1 MYLSLSIPLPLTRL
15 SCPLEAEIMTNYA
28 SSFMQTLVGRGFLY
42 QCTDE
47 AGLDELAQSNKLV
60 GYIGFDCTA
69 PSLHVGS
76 LVQIMMLRHL
86 QQSGGTPIVLL
97 GGGTTKIGDPSGK
110 DKSRQMLT
118 QEKID
123 SNKDGIKRVFAQFL
137 SFEGDNAA
145 IMVDNDDWLSNLGYL
160 EFLRLVG
167 TEFTINRMVTMETVK
182 RRLENEQ
189 PMTFLE
195 FNYPLLQS
203 YDFVELFRRH
213 NCRLQLGGSDQW
225 GNITTGVDLTRR
237 MEGGECFGFT
247 TPLITTASG
256 GKMGK
261 TADGAVWL
269 NGDPSLGQ
277 DFTRSPYEY
286 WQFWRNTE
294 DADVGKFLRLFT
306 DMTEQ
311 DVASLEALEGADI
324 NTAKIAL
331 ANAATTLLH
340 GADAAKLS
348 ESTAQQTFVSGETAA
363 GLPSVDVTMAEL
375 EGMGILIAAT
385 TVGLAGSNGEARRHI
400 KQGALKLNDVK
411 VETHELSL
419 QTSDILDGV
428 VKISIGKKKHALLKI
443 TDV

>member
-1 MYLSLSIPLPLTRL
+1 
-15 SCPLEAEIMTNYA
+15 MTSYA
-28 SSFMQTLVGRGFLY
+28 STFMQTLVARGYLY

-47 AGLDELAQSNKLV
+47 AGLDKLASTDKLV

-86 QQSGGTPIVLL
+86 QKSGGTPIVLL

-118 QEKID
+118 QDQINA
-123 SNKDGIKRVFAQFL
+123 NKDGIRRVFAKFL
-137 SFEGDNAA
+137 DFDGPNAA
-145 IMVDNDDWLSNLGYL
+145 IMVDNDDWLGQLGYL

-167 TEFTINRMVTMETVK
+167 TEFTVNRMVTMETVK

-203 YDFVELFRRH
+203 YDFVELYKRH
-213 NCRLQLGGSDQW
+213 GCRLQLGGSDQW

-237 MEGGECFGFT
+237 MEGGECYGFT

-269 NGDPSLGQ
+269 NGDPSLGENH
-277 DFTRSPYEY
+277 TRSPYEY

-294 DADVGKFLRLFT
+294 DADVGKFIRLFT
-306 DMTEQ
+306 EMTE
-311 DVASLEALEGADI
+311 DEVVALEALEGADI
-324 NTAKIAL
+324 NKAKIAL

-340 GADAAKLS
+340 GAEAAKRA
-348 ESTAQQTFVSGETAA
+348 EETAQQTFVTGQTSAD
-363 GLPSVDVTMAEL
+363 LPSVDLTLAEL
-375 EGMGILIAAT
+375 TGMGILTAAT
-385 TVGLAGSNGEARRHI
+385 KVSLASSNGEARRHI
-400 KQGALKLNDVK
+400 KQGALKLNDAK
-411 VETHELSL
+411 VSSHEVTLSE
-419 QTSDILDGV
+419 SDIIDGV
-428 VKISIGKKKHALLKI
+428 VKISVGKKKHALLKV

>member
-1 MYLSLSIPLPLTRL
+1 
-15 SCPLEAEIMTNYA
+15 
-28 SSFMQTLVGRGFLY
+28 MQTLVGRGFLY

-47 AGLDELAQSNKLV
+47 AGLDKLAAGSNLV

-86 QQSGGTPIVLL
+86 QKSGGTPIVLL

-118 QEKID
+118 QDQID
-123 SNKDGIKRVFAQFL
+123 SNKDGIRRVFAQFL
-137 SFEGDNAA
+137 DFDGPNAA
-145 IMVDNDDWLSNLGYL
+145 IMVDNDDWLSGLGYL

-203 YDFVELFRRH
+203 YDFVELYKRH
-213 NCRLQLGGSDQW
+213 GCRLQLGGSDQW

-237 MEGGECFGFT
+237 MQGGECYGFT

-269 NGDPSLGQ
+269 NGNPNLGK

-306 DMTEQ
+306 DMTESE
-311 DVASLEALEGADI
+311 VMRLEALEGADI

-331 ANAATTLLH
+331 ANAATALLH
-340 GADAAKLS
+340 GQEAAKTS
-348 ESTAQQTFVSGETAA
+348 ETTAQQTFVSGQTAA
-363 GLPSVDVTMAEL
+363 GLPSVDVTSVEL
-375 EGMGILIAAT
+375 TGMGILSAAT
-385 TVGLAGSNGEARRHI
+385 KVNLAGSNGEARRHI
-400 KQGALKLNDVK
+400 KAGALKLNDEK
-411 VETHELSL
+411 VTTHERTLSDA
-419 QTSDILDGV
+419 DIIDGV
-428 VKISIGKKKHALLKI
+428 VKISVGKKKHALLNV
-443 TDV
+443 TDA

>member
-1 MYLSLSIPLPLTRL
+1 
-15 SCPLEAEIMTNYA
+15 MTAYK
-28 SSFMQTLVGRGFLY
+28 STFMQTLTSRGYLY

-47 AGLDELAQSNKLV
+47 TGLDELANTGNLI

-86 QQSGGTPIVLL
+86 QQAGGTPIVLL

-118 QEKID
+118 QDQID
-123 SNKDGIKRVFAQFL
+123 TNKDGIRQVFAKFL
-137 SFEGDNAA
+137 SFEGPNAA
-145 IMVDNDDWLSNLGYL
+145 IMVDNDDWLGGLGYL
-160 EFLRLVG
+160 EFLRKVG
-167 TEFTINRMVTMETVK
+167 TEFTINRMVTMDTVK

-203 YDFVELFRRH
+203 YDFAELFKRH
-213 NCRLQLGGSDQW
+213 GCRLQLGGSDQW

-237 MEGGECFGFT
+237 LEGGEVYGFT

-269 NGDPSLGQ
+269 NDDPSRGAG
-277 DFTRSPYEY
+277 FVRSPYDY

-306 DMTEQ
+306 DMPLA
-311 DVASLEALEGADI
+311 DIADLEALKGADI
-324 NTAKIAL
+324 NQAKIAL
-331 ANAATTLLH
+331 ANKATTLLH
-340 GADAAKLS
+340 GENAAKKA
-348 ESTAQQTFVSGETAA
+348 EATAA
-363 GLPSVDVTMAEL
+363 ETFSGGTAKDLPSVDVSLTEL
-375 EGMGILIAAT
+375 SEMGILTAAT
-385 TVGLAGSNGEARRHI
+385 KVGLAGSNGEARRHI
-400 KQGALKLNDVK
+400 KQGALKLNDGK
-411 VETHELSL
+411 VESHARVLSV
-419 QTSDILDGV
+419 DDVIDGV
-428 VKISIGKKKHALLKI
+428 IKISVGKKKHALLKI
-443 TDV
+443 SN

>member
-1 MYLSLSIPLPLTRL
+1 
-15 SCPLEAEIMTNYA
+15 
-28 SSFMQTLVGRGFLY
+28 MQTLVGRGFLY

-47 AGLDELAQSNKLV
+47 SGLDKLANTGDLV

-118 QEKID
+118 QDQID
-123 SNKDGIKRVFAQFL
+123 ANKEGIRQVFSKFL
-137 SFEGDNAA
+137 SFEGENAA
-145 IMVDNDDWLSNLGYL
+145 IMVDNDDWLAKLGYL
-160 EFLRLVG
+160 EFLRLAG

-203 YDFVELFRRH
+203 YDFVELFRRYR
-213 NCRLQLGGSDQW
+213 CRLQLGGSDQW

-237 MEGGECFGFT
+237 MEGGECYGFT

-269 NGDPSLGQ
+269 NGDPSLGEN
-277 DFTRSPYEY
+277 FTRSPYEY

-306 DMTEQ
+306 DMPESEVVKFET
-311 DVASLEALEGADI
+311 LEGADI
-324 NTAKIAL
+324 NSAKIAL

-340 GADAAKLS
+340 GEKAA
-348 ESTAQQTFVSGETAA
+348 STAAAAAQQTFA
-363 GLPSVDVTMAEL
+363 GGGTSKDLPSIDVTLADL
-375 EGMGILIAAT
+375 EGMGILTAAT
-385 TVGLAGSNGEARRHI
+385 KVSLAGSNGEARRHI
-400 KQGALKLNDVK
+400 KQGALKLNDKK
-411 VETHELSL
+411 VETHDLIL
-419 QTSDILDGV
+419 KATDIQDGV
-428 VKISIGKKKHALLKI
+428 VKISVGKKKHALLKI
-443 TDV
+443 IDA

>member
-1 MYLSLSIPLPLTRL
+1 
-15 SCPLEAEIMTNYA
+15 MTTYA
-28 SSFMQTLVGRGFLY
+28 SKLMQTLVGRGFLY

-47 AGLDELAQSNKLV
+47 AGLDKLATSDNLT

-137 SFEGDNAA
+137 SFEGPNAA
-145 IMVDNDDWLSNLGYL
+145 IMVDNDDWLSGLGYL
-160 EFLRLVG
+160 EFLRIVG
-167 TEFTINRMVTMETVK
+167 TQFTINRMVTMETVK

-203 YDFVELFRRH
+203 YDFVELYKRH
-213 NCRLQLGGSDQW
+213 GCRLQLGGSDQW

-237 MEGGECFGFT
+237 MEGGECYGFT

-269 NGDPSLGQ
+269 NGDPTLGEN
-277 DFTRSPYEY
+277 FTRSPYEY

-306 DMTEQ
+306 DMTEA
-311 DVASLEALEGADI
+311 DVAKLEALEGADI
-324 NTAKIAL
+324 NMAKIAL
-331 ANAATTLLH
+331 ANAATSLLH
-340 GADAAKLS
+340 GADAAKQS
-348 ESTAQQTFVSGETAA
+348 EATAQQTFVSGQTAA
-363 GLPSVDVTMAEL
+363 GLPTVDVTLAEL
-375 EGMGILIAAT
+375 NGMGILLAAT
-385 TVGLAGSNGEARRHI
+385 TVSLAGSNGEARRHI
-400 KQGALKLNDVK
+400 KAGALKLNDEK
-411 VETHELSL
+411 VATHELSL
-419 QTSDILDGV
+419 SEADIIDGV
-428 VKISIGKKKHALLKI
+428 VKISVGKKKHALLKV
-443 TDV
+443 TDS

>member
-1 MYLSLSIPLPLTRL
+1 MATYKSQLMTTLT
-15 SCPLEAEIMTNYA
+15 E
-28 SSFMQTLVGRGFLY
+28 RGFLY

-47 AGLDELAQSNKLV
+47 AGLDEAATKAIT

-86 QQSGGTPIVLL
+86 QKSGGRPIVLL
-97 GGGTTKIGDPSGK
+97 GGGTTKIGDPSDK
-110 DKSRQMLT
+110 DKSRPILT
-118 QEKID
+118 EELIER
-123 SNKDGIKRVFAQFL
+123 NKNGIKKVFSRFL
-137 SFEGDNAA
+137 DFDGPNAA
-145 IMVDNDDWLSNLGYL
+145 IIADNADWLDGLGYI
-160 EFLRLVG
+160 EFLRDVG
-167 TEFTINRMVTMETVK
+167 KLFTVNRMITMDTVK
-182 RRLENEQ
+182 RRLDNEQ

-237 MEGGECFGFT
+237 MEEAECYGFT

-269 NGDPSLGQ
+269 NSDTSLGEAYA
-277 DFTRSPYEY
+277 RSPYDY
-286 WQFWRNTE
+286 WQFWRNTD

-306 DMTEQ
+306 DMPLAEI
-311 DVASLEALEGADI
+311 AKLEALQGAQI
-324 NTAKIAL
+324 NDAKVAL

-340 GADAAKLS
+340 GAEAAVKA
-348 ESTAQQTFVSGETAA
+348 EATAKETFAGSGAAA
-363 GLPSVDVTMAEL
+363 GLPTFELSDFNGFTAVDAA
-375 EGMGILIAAT
+375 ILC
-385 TVGLAGSNGEARRHI
+385 GLASSKGEARRHV
-400 KQGALKLNDVK
+400 KGGALKVNDVK
-411 VETHELSL
+411 VEDSMMSVSPAHANA
-419 QTSDILDGV
+419 DGV
-428 VKISIGKKKHALLKI
+428 IKISVGKKRHALIKPA
-443 TDV
+443 